1 MIAVCQYHDGGQARL
16 FTKNRL
22 FSFFAAPLLILASS
36 ASPLAQGTSAPASPP
51 LDGATRRQVVEN
63 IVGELH
69 ARYVLPEA
77 VKGME
82 EHLRAKL
89 RTGAYDAITD
99 AGCLAAALTQD
110 LREASKDSY
119 LFVTYD
125 PEMEKALA
133 SFHSGPSSELQELP
147 PSAGRLDEWRQD
159 NYGFAKVEILS
170 GNVGY
175 LDMREFVDL
184 NYSREAATAAMNF
197 LSNTDAVVIDLRHNH
212 GGFINLKN
220 FIISYFYGLDPVE
233 LVSRYHRDDNVTVK
247 EWSLREVPG
256 RRLTGADLYILTS
269 RESASA
275 AEGFP
280 FILQLRKRAKVI
292 GEKTAGANYGNKETV
307 VGGGFILYVSA
318 FRQFDPRTGRDWQGV
333 GVQPDIEV
341 AAARAFEVAHS
352 EAVKGLAAKATDER
366 RRRQLSWL
374 VLLLELKAY
383 GEKKIPAP
391 LLASYVGKYDD
402 GRITITLE
410 QGRLSFLGASG
421 VRRRLLALTDDYFL
435 VEDES
440 VMPENQARVRFVK
453 APGGGV
459 TELRLMVRD
468 GREFPRSKTKQ

>member
-280 FILQLRKRAKVI
+280 FI
-292 GEKTAGANYGNKETV
+292 
-307 VGGGFILYVSA
+307 S
-318 FRQFDPRTGRDWQGV
+318 
-333 GVQPDIEV
+333 
-341 AAARAFEVAHS
+341 
-352 EAVKGLAAKATDER
+352 
-366 RRRQLSWL
+366 
-374 VLLLELKAY
+374 
-383 GEKKIPAP
+383 
-391 LLASYVGKYDD
+391 SY
-402 GRITITLE
+402 
-410 QGRLSFLGASG
+410 
-421 VRRRLLALTDDYFL
+421 
-435 VEDES
+435 ES
-440 VMPENQARVRFVK
+440 
-453 APGGGV
+453 
-459 TELRLMVRD
+459 
-468 GREFPRSKTKQ
+468 